1 MKRNLIHILLFLF
14 TGLALFSACD
24 DENFSTDSS
33 LKLAF
38 SYDTLR
44 MDTVLAGIGTS
55 TYQLKVYNRNKE
67 SLVISSITLA
77 DAANSGFR
85 INVDGAKGNHFSDV
99 ELRGK
104 DSLLIFVEATLAP
117 EDRDVPFFKKDSI
130 VFITNGNWQD
140 VKLQAYGQD
149 FLSLRKKEITQDTL
163 ISSAL
168 SLFMIV

>member
-55 TYQLKVYNRNKE
+55 TYQL
-67 SLVISSITLA
+67 
-77 DAANSGFR
+77 
-85 INVDGAKGNHFSDV
+85 
-99 ELRGK
+99 
-104 DSLLIFVEATLAP
+104 
-117 EDRDVPFFKKDSI
+117 
-130 VFITNGNWQD
+130 
-140 VKLQAYGQD
+140 
-149 FLSLRKKEITQDTL
+149 
-163 ISSAL
+163 
-168 SLFMIV
+168 

>member
-117 EDRDVPFFKKDSI
+117 EDRDVPFSKRLHR
-130 VFITNGNWQD
+130 VYHEWQ
-140 VKLQAYGQD
+140 LAGC
-149 FLSLRKKEITQDTL
+149 
-163 ISSAL
+163 
-168 SLFMIV
+168 